1 MLRGETCGA
10 ERSQLRICPIPNAW
24 RSSCSWALLLSAAA
38 IGVLARWIVP
48 SAAGSRLPAS
58 WLPPCF
64 FRRLTGIPCPFCGL
78 TTASAWLARGQIE
91 AAWNSN
97 MLSPI
102 VGLAFVALVI
112 YVTGLRLIAGRA
124 IVFEINSGLR
134 RWLWALGILLIILSW
149 ARNIAFT

>member
-1 MLRGETCGA
+1 
-10 ERSQLRICPIPNAW
+10 
-24 RSSCSWALLLSAAA
+24 
-38 IGVLARWIVP
+38 
-48 SAAGSRLPAS
+48 
-58 WLPPCF
+58 
-64 FRRLTGIPCPFCGL
+64 
-78 TTASAWLARGQIE
+78 
-91 AAWNSN
+91 